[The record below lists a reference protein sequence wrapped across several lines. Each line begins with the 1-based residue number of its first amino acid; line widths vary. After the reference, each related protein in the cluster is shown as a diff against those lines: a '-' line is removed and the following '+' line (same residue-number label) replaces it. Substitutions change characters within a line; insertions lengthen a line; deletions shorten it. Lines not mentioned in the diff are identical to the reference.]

1 MSGISSGADNVAAV
15 IFDMDGTLIDTEK
28 LNVRFWKE
36 AGRSFGHEVTDE
48 DVLFIRSLDGKL
60 VRRYLED
67 RFPGFDFDTVR
78 EKRRELMNSYVD
90 EHGVQLKPG
99 VKDILEFLKSK
110 GVKTAVAT
118 ASRRDHAERYL
129 KMTGIFDYFTDIV
142 YTSSVEHGK
151 PSPDVYLLACD
162 SIGERPEDCIAV
174 EDSPNGIRSAHS
186 AGCRTVFIPD
196 LTGADEEIRS
206 KSMVFE
212 DMYGLKEFLSGGL
225 NRWHFRLLSDS

>member
-1 MSGISSGADNVAAV
+1 MSGVPSDADDVVAV

-36 AGRSFGHEVTDE
+36 AGRSFGHDITDE
-48 DVLFIRSLDGKL
+48 DVLYIRSLDGKL
-60 VRRYLED
+60 VRRYFED

-78 EKRRELMNSYVD
+78 EKRRELMNAYVD

-99 VKDILEFLKSK
+99 VEDILTFLRSR

-129 KMTGIFDYFTDIV
+129 KMTGIFDFFTDIV

-162 SIGERPEDCIAV
+162 SIQERPGNCMAV
-174 EDSPNGIRSAHS
+174 EDSPNGVRSAYS

-196 LTGADEEIRS
+196 LTGADDEIRS

-212 DMYGLKEFLSGGL
+212 DMYGLREFLSD
-225 NRWHFRLLSDS
+225 RL